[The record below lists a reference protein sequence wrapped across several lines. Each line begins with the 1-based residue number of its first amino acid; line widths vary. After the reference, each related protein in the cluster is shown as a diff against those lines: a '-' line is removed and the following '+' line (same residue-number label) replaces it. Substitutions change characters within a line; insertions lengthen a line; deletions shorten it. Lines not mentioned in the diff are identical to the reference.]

1 MPGTGRGAEKEL
13 YKVKISDN
21 DHFTGTVYS
30 RYKIFRLK
38 AAAVVY
44 TKIMNLFCE
53 ARLEE

>member
-1 MPGTGRGAEKEL
+1 MYR
-13 YKVKISDN
+13 VKISDN

-38 AAAVVY
+38 AAAVIY

>member
-1 MPGTGRGAEKEL
+1 MYR
-13 YKVKISDN
+13 VKISDN

-38 AAAVVY
+38 TAAVVY
-44 TKIMNLFCE
+44 TKIINLFYE